1 MGNCVTNIAFE
12 DMRKYNKEN
21 NISVFKYVDGK
32 VDVVIPTEKYV
43 RTKESI
49 RLNREL
55 GIRGLNYSESN
66 KRRYKDEK

>member
-1 MGNCVTNIAFE
+1 MGSCVTNIAFE
-12 DMRKYNKEN
+12 DMRKYNEEN
-21 NISVFKYVDGK
+21 NISVYRYVDGK
-32 VDVVIPTEKYV
+32 MEVLVLTEKYI

>member
-1 MGNCVTNIAFE
+1 MSKCVAEIAFE

-21 NISVFKYVDGK
+21 NIADRRYVNGK
-32 VDVVIPTEKYV
+32 IEMLVLTERFV

>member
-1 MGNCVTNIAFE
+1 MSSCVTNIAFE
-12 DMRKYNKEN
+12 DMRKYNEEN
-21 NISVFKYVDGK
+21 NINVRRYVDGK
-32 VDVVIPTEKYV
+32 MEVLVLTEKYI

>member
-1 MGNCVTNIAFE
+1 MSNCVTNMAFE

-21 NISVFKYVDGK
+21 NINVRRYVDGK
-32 VDVVIPTEKYV
+32 MEVLIPTEKQV

-49 RLNREL
+49 RLNRAL

>member
-1 MGNCVTNIAFE
+1 MSRCVTNIAFE

-21 NISVFKYVDGK
+21 NINIYRYVDGK
-32 VDVVIPTEKYV
+32 MEVLIATEKQV

>member
-1 MGNCVTNIAFE
+1 MGSCVTNIAFE
-12 DMRKYNKEN
+12 DMRKYNEEN
-21 NISVFKYVDGK
+21 NINVRRYVDGK
-32 VDVVIPTEKYV
+32 MEVLVLTEKYI

>member
-1 MGNCVTNIAFE
+1 MSRCVTNIAFE
-12 DMRKYNKEN
+12 DMRKYNEEN
-21 NISVFKYVDGK
+21 NINVRRYVDGK
-32 VDVVIPTEKYV
+32 MEVLVLTEKYI